1 MTFNQ
6 LKYFIEVVN
15 QKSFTKAS
23 EKLFISQSTISKA
36 LSSLEAEL
44 KTTLYEHG
52 NREFILTKS
61 GQYLYDFA
69 KDVLGYWSVKENELL
84 EKIKVDND
92 KLKLGLPPTAGSI
105 FFFGLVHKFKAKNP
119 TTQLIIND
127 TTSKFIPDLLLEG
140 KLDLG
145 IVIEPF
151 DDPRFIKK
159 VAYQTEAVLVVSN
172 KHKLANLDTV
182 SFKDLQEELFLQVT
196 KDFQYRLVFEKI
208 CQQAGFKPRISFESN
223 QWDMILEMVADDQGI
238 TVLPLPLVEKYKP
251 QNVKCIHLIDPC
263 FPWALTVIR
272 AKDHPITQ
280 GMRKFIELL

>member
-1 MTFNQ
+1 MTFNH

-36 LSSLEAEL
+36 LSSLESEL
-44 KTTLYEHG
+44 NTTLYEHG
-52 NREFILTKS
+52 NREFVLTQT

-69 KDVLGYWSVKENELL
+69 KDVLGYWNVKEDELI
-84 EKIKVDND
+84 EKIKMDND

-105 FFFGLVHKFKAKNP
+105 FFFGLIRQFKAKNP

-127 TTSKFIPDLLLEG
+127 ATSKFIPDMLLEG

-151 DDPRFIKK
+151 EDTRFIKK
-159 VAYQTEAVLVVSN
+159 IAYQTESVLVVSS
-172 KHKLANLDTV
+172 KHKLANQDTV
-182 SFKDLQEELFLQVT
+182 SFKELKEELFLQVT
-196 KDFQYRLVFEKI
+196 KDFQYRQVFEKI
-208 CQQAGFKPRISFESN
+208 CLKAGFNPHISFESN
-223 QWDMILEMVADDQGI
+223 QWDMILEMVADNQGI
-238 TVLPLPLVEKYKP
+238 TILPLPLVEKYKP
-251 QNVKCIHLIDPC
+251 QNVKCIHLTDPC

-272 AKDHPITQ
+272 AKGHPVTQ
-280 GMRKFIELL
+280 GMKKFIELL

>member
-1 MTFNQ
+1 MTFNH

-15 QKSFTKAS
+15 QKSFTRAS

-44 KTTLYEHG
+44 NTTLYEHG
-52 NREFILTKS
+52 NREFILTQT

-69 KDVLGYWSVKENELL
+69 KDVLGYWNVKEDELI
-84 EKIKVDND
+84 EKIKMDND

-105 FFFGLVHKFKAKNP
+105 FFFGLIRQFKAKNP

-127 TTSKFIPDLLLEG
+127 ATSKFIPDMLLEG

-151 DDPRFIKK
+151 EDTRFIKK
-159 VAYQTEAVLVVSN
+159 IAYQTESVLVISR
-172 KHKLANLDTV
+172 KHKLANQDTV
-182 SFKDLQEELFLQVT
+182 SFKELKEELFLQVT
-196 KDFQYRLVFEKI
+196 RDFQYRQVFEKI
-208 CQQAGFKPRISFESN
+208 CLKAGFNPHISFESN
-223 QWDMILEMVADDQGI
+223 QWDMILEMVADNQGI

-251 QNVKCIHLIDPC
+251 QNVKCIHLTDPC

-272 AKDHPITQ
+272 AKGHPVTQ
-280 GMRKFIELL
+280 GMKKFIELL

>member
-1 MTFNQ
+1 MTFNH

-15 QKSFTKAS
+15 QKSFTRAS

-44 KTTLYEHG
+44 NTTLYEHG
-52 NREFILTKS
+52 NREFILTQT

-69 KDVLGYWSVKENELL
+69 KDVLGYWNVKEDELI
-84 EKIKVDND
+84 EKIKMDND

-105 FFFGLVHKFKAKNP
+105 FFFGLIRQFKAKNP

-127 TTSKFIPDLLLEG
+127 ATSKFIPDMLLEG

-151 DDPRFIKK
+151 EDTRFIKK
-159 VAYQTEAVLVVSN
+159 IAYQTESVLVISR
-172 KHKLANLDTV
+172 KHKLANQDTV
-182 SFKDLQEELFLQVT
+182 SFKELKEELFLQVT
-196 KDFQYRLVFEKI
+196 KDFQYRQVFEKI
-208 CQQAGFKPRISFESN
+208 CLKAGFNPHISFESN
-223 QWDMILEMVADDQGI
+223 QWDMILEMVADNQGI
-238 TVLPLPLVEKYKP
+238 TILPLPLVEKYKP
-251 QNVKCIHLIDPC
+251 QNVKCIHLTDPC

-272 AKDHPITQ
+272 AKGHPVTQ
-280 GMRKFIELL
+280 GMKKFIELL

>member
-1 MTFNQ
+1 MTFNH

-44 KTTLYEHG
+44 NTTLYEHG
-52 NREFILTKS
+52 NREFILTQT

-69 KDVLGYWSVKENELL
+69 KDVLGYWNVKEDELI
-84 EKIKVDND
+84 EKIKMDND

-105 FFFGLVHKFKAKNP
+105 FFFGLIRQFKVKNP

-127 TTSKFIPDLLLEG
+127 ATSKFIPDMLLEG

-151 DDPRFIKK
+151 EDTRFIKK
-159 VAYQTEAVLVVSN
+159 IAYQTESVLVVSS
-172 KHKLANLDTV
+172 KHKLASQDTV
-182 SFKDLQEELFLQVT
+182 SFKELKEELFLQVT
-196 KDFQYRLVFEKI
+196 KDFQYRQVFEKI
-208 CQQAGFKPRISFESN
+208 CLKAGFNPHISFESN
-223 QWDMILEMVADDQGI
+223 QWDMILEMVADNQGI
-238 TVLPLPLVEKYKP
+238 TILPLPLVEKYKP
-251 QNVKCIHLIDPC
+251 QNVKCIHLTDPC

-272 AKDHPITQ
+272 AKGHPVTQ
-280 GMRKFIELL
+280 GMKKFIELL

>member
-1 MTFNQ
+1 MTFNH

-15 QKSFTKAS
+15 QKSFTRAS

-44 KTTLYEHG
+44 NTTLYEHG
-52 NREFILTKS
+52 NREFILTQT

-69 KDVLGYWSVKENELL
+69 KDVLGYWNVKEDELI
-84 EKIKVDND
+84 EKIKMDND

-105 FFFGLVHKFKAKNP
+105 FFFGLIRQFKAKNP

-127 TTSKFIPDLLLEG
+127 ATSKFIPDMLLEG

-151 DDPRFIKK
+151 EDTRFIKK
-159 VAYQTEAVLVVSN
+159 IAYQTESVLVISR
-172 KHKLANLDTV
+172 KHKLANQDTV
-182 SFKDLQEELFLQVT
+182 SFKELKEELFLQVT
-196 KDFQYRLVFEKI
+196 RDFQYRQVFKKI
-208 CQQAGFKPRISFESN
+208 CLKAGFNPHISFESN
-223 QWDMILEMVADDQGI
+223 QWDMILEMVADNQGI

-251 QNVKCIHLIDPC
+251 QNVKCIHLTDPC

-272 AKDHPITQ
+272 AKGHPVTQ
-280 GMRKFIELL
+280 GMKKFIELL

>member
-1 MTFNQ
+1 MTFNH

-44 KTTLYEHG
+44 NTTLYEHG
-52 NREFILTKS
+52 NREFVLTQT

-69 KDVLGYWSVKENELL
+69 KDVLGYWNVKEDELI
-84 EKIKVDND
+84 EKIKMDND

-105 FFFGLVHKFKAKNP
+105 FFFGLIRQFKAKNP

-127 TTSKFIPDLLLEG
+127 ATSKFIPDMLLEG

-151 DDPRFIKK
+151 EDTRFIKK
-159 VAYQTEAVLVVSN
+159 IAYQTESVLVVSS
-172 KHKLANLDTV
+172 KHKLANQDTV
-182 SFKDLQEELFLQVT
+182 PFKELKEELFLQVT
-196 KDFQYRLVFEKI
+196 KDFQYRQVFEKI
-208 CQQAGFKPRISFESN
+208 CLKAGFNPHISFESN
-223 QWDMILEMVADDQGI
+223 QWDMILEMVADNQGI

-251 QNVKCIHLIDPC
+251 QNVKCIHLTDPG

-272 AKDHPITQ
+272 AKDHPVTQ
-280 GMRKFIELL
+280 GMKKFIELL